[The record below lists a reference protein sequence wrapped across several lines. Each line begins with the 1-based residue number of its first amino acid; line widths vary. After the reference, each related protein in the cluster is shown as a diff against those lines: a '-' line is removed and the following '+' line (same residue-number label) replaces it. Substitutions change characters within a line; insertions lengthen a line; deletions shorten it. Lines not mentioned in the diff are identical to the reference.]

1 MRSSYSCFYMR
12 IDYRAHT
19 QVVRHAVMRAAW
31 GQKRDYDGKRVAV
44 GTATGTAVAVATSSV
59 AVAVAADGCCARGF
73 FFSKQQ
79 HLAHQQQRT
88 PPTVPPTMPTT
99 MST

>member
-1 MRSSYSCFYMR
+1 MR
-12 IDYRAHT
+12 IDYNAHT
-19 QVVRHAVMRAAW
+19 HTVMRGGRHDA
-31 GQKRDYDGKRVAV
+31 KRVAV

-79 HLAHQQQRT
+79 HLAHQQQRM